1 LGENHKLYV
10 PTHPGQVGAK
20 RLKDY
25 VVPVEDGSGGMSPAF
40 LVGNLLEKN
49 MAPIIGGGLNQ
60 DYATSLTVPGW
71 TVVTGGT
78 GDATANAVTAGGG
91 LLMTLAS
98 DDNFDMT
105 LDAVG
110 AVTLAEKK
118 WYHLAARIQ
127 VSNATGIGFKIGL
140 TTGGS
145 AAALPFGTNYT
156 DVVAFSKPIA
166 SAAMVGTCRGDSGT
180 AADTATLATIVA
192 ATEVEIGFAFYID
205 STSATTSRGYWV
217 VNDTVTGMSAAQ
229 IAQIDKLMDDGTQTM
244 YWTIHGTGVTATNPT
259 MTITSLIAGN
269 DK

>member
-25 VVPVEDGSGGMSPAF
+25 VVPLEDGSGGMQPAL

-71 TVVTGGT
+71 TVTTGGT
-78 GDATANAVTAGGG
+78 GDATANATTGG
-91 LLMTLAS
+91 LLATLAS

-105 LDAVG
+105 LDSVL
-110 AVTLAEKK
+110 AVTPTTGK
-118 WYHLAARIQ
+118 WYHLAARMQ
-127 VSNATGIGFKIGL
+127 VSDATGIGFKIGL

-166 SAAMVGTCRGDSGT
+166 SAAMVGTCRGNSGT
-180 AADTATLATIVA
+180 AADTATLATVVA
-192 ATEVEIGFAFYID
+192 ATEIEIGFAFYCH
-205 STSATTSRGYWV
+205 ATAAQGYWV

-229 IAQIDKLMDDGTQTM
+229 LAQINALLTTPQTM

-259 MTITSLIAGN
+259 MTITSFIAGG